1 MKKTNSICL
10 IIAIIFTLKVTL
22 LSAQIIPIDSVH
34 TLTPNATCKI
44 VKMEFV
50 DQLKTEYY
58 LYKPAK
64 HEVFALVT
72 FEVTNKSTEK
82 MPFNFFDFEL
92 ITNEGEMY
100 SPKEIMV
107 KTFDKIKTNIRA
119 RKSKKRIIVFDFPET
134 EKPAYFLYNNKSF
147 PIQYND

>member
-1 MKKTNSICL
+1 MKKANSICL
-10 IIAIIFTLKVTL
+10 IIALIFTLKATL
-22 LSAQIIPIDSVH
+22 LSAQVTPKEYSH

-44 VKMEFV
+44 VKLEFV

-58 LYKPAK
+58 LYKPAE

-72 FEVTNKSTEK
+72 FEVTNKSTERI
-82 MPFNFFDFEL
+82 PFNFFDFQL
-92 ITNEGEMY
+92 ITSTGEMY

-107 KTFDKIKTNIRA
+107 KTFDKIQTTIRA
-119 RKSKKRIIVFDFPET
+119 SKSKKRTIVFDFPKT
-134 EKPAYFLYNNKSF
+134 EKPVYFLYNNKSF